1 MTKDRGSRMTFAW
14 LGQWVTLSA
23 KDIKA
28 QVNSAIFLI
37 KYWSGDERVVALH
50 QRLVLWNLPQ
60 ADPLHCPHHPHCPS
74 CQGPR

>member
-37 KYWSGDERVVALH
+37 KI
-50 QRLVLWNLPQ
+50 LV
-60 ADPLHCPHHPHCPS
+60 
-74 CQGPR
+74 R